1 MKKARDEMRALLCD
15 LGALIK
21 QPCTDEEN
29 KQYDVL
35 KKQKQEL
42 PEDVYPYEQSD
53 GYYRLVK
60 SDLADDEIN
69 RLMLL
74 KQTQYLCS
82 IRNCLFFFVVLSVI
96 AIILTLVNL
105 R

>member
-1 MKKARDEMRALLCD
+1 MKKARDDMKSLLCD

-29 KQYDVL
+29 KQFDML
-35 KKQKQEL
+35 KKQKQRL

-60 SDLADDEIN
+60 SDLTDDEIN
-69 RLMLL
+69 RLIML
-74 KQTQYLCS
+74 KQTQYLYT
-82 IRNCLFFFVVLSVI
+82 IRNCLIFFVVLSVI
-96 AIILTLVNL
+96 AILLAL
-105 R
+105 L